1 MRPHSYSCERGYI
14 KRGIGSELIPFF
26 YLSFHSFTFFSWD
39 TEFSFNGPLIFFIPF
54 CLENLLFFAVP
65 LLSLLNKKTW
75 LGTRE
80 PSLLKRSRTRQLI
93 WYLHTL
99 LPFQPFCF
107 LSFYFL
113 SVDGVLKCC
122 SMKELIINKLKFLSF
137 FGLLWWVGSMVA

>member
-80 PSLLKRSRTRQLI
+80 PSLLKRSRTRLLI
-93 WYLHTL
+93 WYMHT

-107 LSFYFL
+107 LLFFS
-113 SVDGVLKCC
+113 
-122 SMKELIINKLKFLSF
+122 SF
-137 FGLLWWVGSMVA
+137 FVWIECWSAVQWKNHTQSSFFLFFFWGGFTLMGR